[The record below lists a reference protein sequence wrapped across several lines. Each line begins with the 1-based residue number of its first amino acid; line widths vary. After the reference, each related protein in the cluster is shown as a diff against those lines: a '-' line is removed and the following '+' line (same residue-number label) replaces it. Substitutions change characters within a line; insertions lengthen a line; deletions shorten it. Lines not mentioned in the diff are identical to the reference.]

1 MRVLIHPGVPG
12 PDRQGGHT
20 LFSYR
25 SPAFTLAAVCA
36 IAVSLTAAVWFAGCG
51 SSGTTTTT
59 APGGAFREITPD
71 QLAEMLKSKD
81 FVFINVHIPYEGE
94 IAPTDLFLPYD
105 QAAQLVDKLPQDK
118 NAKIVVYCRSGRM
131 SRIAV
136 EEWAKAGYTNLY
148 DLAGGFRAWEDAGY
162 PLITKQ

>member
-1 MRVLIHPGVPG
+1 M
-12 PDRQGGHT
+12 
-20 LFSYR
+20 FSYR

-36 IAVSLTAAVWFAGCG
+36 IVVSLTAAAWLAGCG

-81 FVFINVHIPYEGE
+81 FVFINVHTPYEGE

-148 DLAGGFRAWEDAGY
+148 DLVGGFRAWEDAGY
-162 PLITKQ
+162 PLVTKQ

>member
-1 MRVLIHPGVPG
+1 MRVLIHSGVRG
-12 PDRQGGHT
+12 PDKRGGHT
-20 LFSYR
+20 LLSRRF
-25 SPAFTLAAVCA
+25 PAVALAAVIA
-36 IAVSLTAAVWFAGCG
+36 IAVSLTAAAGLAGCG

-71 QLAEMLKSKD
+71 QLSEMLKSKD

-136 EEWAKAGYTNLY
+136 QEWASAGYTNLY
-148 DLAGGFRAWEDAGY
+148 DLVGGFRAWEDAGY
-162 PLITKQ
+162 PLITTQ